1 MRISFLTVFLFVFAV
16 AVMGHRTTYPTL
28 LTIFKKPTI
37 SGKNVGFLKI
47 VGEIQQ
53 LAWKRSQ
60 KINYDV
66 ILHYISLPIYPLDF
80 PKFCPIQKQQKTLKN
95 CWYLVE
101 TTLAIYLAFYKLIF
115 FESLIIFLESTIKL
129 FIGIFDLQK

>member
-1 MRISFLTVFLFVFAV
+1 MDVSVI
-16 AVMGHRTTYPTL
+16 PTL

-47 VGEIQQ
+47 VAEIQQ

-66 ILHYISLPIYPLDF
+66 ILHYISLPIYPLHF
-80 PKFCPIQKQQKTLKN
+80 PKFCPIK
-95 CWYLVE
+95 E
-101 TTLAIYLAFYKLIF
+101 TTKSAKKWSVFG
-115 FESLIIFLESTIKL
+115 ESDSHRLSKFLQTHV
-129 FIGIFDLQK
+129 F